1 MSLLAASEKGIQP
14 KNSLKYAGGLKLGL
28 SGFGL
33 GLMGVEI
40 GLNWVWL
47 ALYRV
52 CIGFVLGSAGE
63 GCVFVTLR

>member
-1 MSLLAASEKGIQP
+1 MADFWGLFGFELA
-14 KNSLKYAGGLKLGL
+14 
-28 SGFGL
+28 
-33 GLMGVEI
+33 LMGPEI
-40 GLNWVWL
+40 GFNWVWL